1 MRRLETLGFRK
12 TLPRPQKWVYLFIG
26 LEINSKDQG
35 KWSLSDQMLDT
46 WHGLRFMWT
55 RTKRRETLQL
65 VSRIQKGSHNPLFF
79 REKGISG
86 RTNQKL
92 TITIRQKKCQGQ
104 VFAYCT
110 LVASRNLRQNSERR
124 VQLLGQVRTI
134 TNQEKWI
141 ASNVQDQQ
149 DTN

>member
-1 MRRLETLGFRK
+1 MVSGSCEQEPKGGKPYNLSQE
-12 TLPRPQKWVYLFIG
+12 
-26 LEINSKDQG
+26 SK
-35 KWSLSDQMLDT
+35 
-46 WHGLRFMWT
+46 
-55 RTKRRETLQL
+55 
-65 VSRIQKGSHNPLFF
+65 KGSHNPLFF

-86 RTNQKL
+86 RTHQKL

>member
-1 MRRLETLGFRK
+1 MVSGSCEQEPKGGKPYNLSQESKRAATIPCFLEKRDIWEN
-12 TLPRPQKWVYLFIG
+12 LPEV
-26 LEINSKDQG
+26 
-35 KWSLSDQMLDT
+35 
-46 WHGLRFMWT
+46 
-55 RTKRRETLQL
+55 TK
-65 VSRIQKGSHNPLFF
+65 
-79 REKGISG
+79 
-86 RTNQKL
+86 
-92 TITIRQKKCQGQ
+92 TIRQKKCQGQ

-124 VQLLGQVRTI
+124 VPLLGQVRTI